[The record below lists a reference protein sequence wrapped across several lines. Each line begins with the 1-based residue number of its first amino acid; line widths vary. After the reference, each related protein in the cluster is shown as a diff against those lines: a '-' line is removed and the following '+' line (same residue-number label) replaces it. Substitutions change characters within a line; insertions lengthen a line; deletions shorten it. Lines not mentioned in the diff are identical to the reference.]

1 MYIAQL
7 LAIFKSEPN
16 LAEHIN
22 MRTEDDTWQ
31 AAYVTQS
38 VPAVPPYGG
47 TVSGLGIKF
56 IYLLLNGI
64 FVRLHITLGV
74 M

>member
-1 MYIAQL
+1 
-7 LAIFKSEPN
+7 
-16 LAEHIN
+16 

-31 AAYVTQS
+31 AAYVTES
-38 VPAVPPYGG
+38 PPPPPWWQC
-47 TVSGLGIKF
+47 VSGLGIKF